1 MQPLSD
7 KRLALGRHW
16 DGQPWARAK
25 DVLESNYVMGRRP
38 ILRRPHV
45 FNFSGIV
52 SMLKTLVSVRP
63 YSLKVVFITL
73 TVPHSGVKITRDPSS
88 NLRNLKIY

>member
-1 MQPLSD
+1 MTNSDLVFSFYYSMQPLSD
-7 KRLALGRHW
+7 KRAALGRHW

-25 DVLESNYVMGRRP
+25 DVLESNYVMGRRS

-45 FNFSGIV
+45 FNLSGIV

-63 YSLKVVFITL
+63 YSLKVVPYNTNRTSFR
-73 TVPHSGVKITRDPSS
+73 G
-88 NLRNLKIY
+88 